1 MPLKNLLPNS
11 LSRFI
16 FLLGLMWFAL
26 FSNFLGAQTVTYN
39 SGSANFTVPDGV
51 TTISVSVWGA
61 GGGGGFNS
69 GNKGAAGGGGG
80 AFILANNYTVTPGGT
95 ISYTIGTGGIGQSST
110 SPAPFPVGNGMP
122 SIFGPVGPSQLY
134 ANGGSRGSGTTAGTG
149 GAAGA
154 GSYVYRGGGNSATP
168 SNSGNSPGS
177 GGGAAGNSLLAGAD
191 GNNLGIGGIGLNGG
205 GSGGA
210 GGTSGTAAQQLGK
223 NGIQPGGGGGGEGA
237 DGTSGGN
244 GGDGRII
251 ITWTCS
257 NTLTSTASTA
267 SQTVCVGT
275 GITDITYT
283 IKGAYGAT
291 FSNLPPGVTG
301 NYVGGLVTISG
312 TPTAAAAGTTYN
324 YTVTPTGSCTSSIA
338 TGTIVVSPNNTA
350 GSITSSTFCQGS
362 ALPAGVTQAT
372 TGATGI
378 GAASN
383 LPPGVTVAWASN
395 QITFSGTPTVF
406 GDYAYTIPLTGG
418 CGTVNA
424 TGTITINE
432 TPSIKSQ
439 NTSGGSTCING
450 AAFSQMSV
458 GTGFGYTY
466 QWFSNDTPDYTTP
479 NSISGATSN
488 TYTPLNSASGT
499 IYYYVVV
506 SSPTCTSSVTSPV
519 SGAYIVNPT
528 NTVAAA
534 SSSPTVCINTALL
547 SAITHTTTGA
557 TGIGTIVWSPSN
569 PGGMSTSFS
578 GNTISI
584 SGTPA
589 TFGVFTYS
597 IPLTGGCGAV
607 NATGTITVN
616 ATAAIISPSL
626 GNATQSKCIN
636 STPAFSPIS
645 VANRT
650 GFTYQWYSNTTNVN
664 SGGSSIPGAN
674 SNSYL
679 PLNNV
684 AGTKYY
690 YVEVSSSGSCGT
702 TATSAISG
710 AFVVNAL
717 PVVSF
722 TAQPSSPTCVDTDVT
737 YSTQAGETNY
747 VWTIPGTLGTDY
759 SITSGGNG
767 SPNLVLKWLTPG
779 SKAVTVN
786 YQDLQGCGATSPA
799 TSNSITV
806 QKNTATPPSTYPSVC
821 LNGTI
826 TPFTHTTTLATGIG
840 APSGLPAGL
849 TAGFSGNTI
858 TISGTITGAVTPGF
872 YNYTIP
878 LTGGC
883 GTVSATGT
891 VEVTPVYTLSTITS
905 VSPSATG
912 GTATVTITGD
922 PTILLNGTYLVTYS
936 MGLANTSGPTT
947 TSVTFTNGK
956 GVFPTTVIGNED
968 LTSLTISQ
976 IKKDTDA
983 CFVPITNNNITFFG
997 IRSAVYTSSGTYYVP
1012 AGIYQITIKVWGGGG
1027 GGSKASNGAGGGGGG
1042 YSQVTIPVIPGEP
1055 IGMYIGSSGNGETN
1069 SPATSGGNSY
1079 ATRDP
1084 AFPSSLAFANGGSA
1098 ASGGTLGNGGTGQT
1112 NNGQNGSSP
1121 TVSAGGKG
1129 GNGGGSNGGPG
1140 GPGGTG
1146 SGNNPGGAGTAPGGG
1161 GGGSDGNSNGGNG
1174 GQGLILISYPLPPVG
1189 PCFKVIDDGAI
1200 SGTTIIEFTCNYTW
1214 TAPEGLKEFTVIVGS
1229 GGGGGGGGFGSGG
1242 GGSGALIKQSFSTTN
1257 PYGLPAGTSFQIT
1270 VGDGGLGATAPNSSG
1285 IDGDPSKFLGNIDG
1299 NPINISV
1306 PGGGGG
1312 GSQNSIPGAAG
1323 ASGGGGGARP
1333 NPIGAAGTGGNSIP
1347 IIYSGIGATLYQ
1359 GNPGGNGDYNSN
1371 QNAIA
1376 GGGGGGLVP
1385 WTAADR
1391 PNGKAA
1397 GAGQGEG
1404 GNGAF
1409 GVGLNLGDS
1418 IRYYG
1423 AGGGGIGEYFNG
1435 TEKVGIGGSA
1445 NGVKLGGDGNLA
1457 SPTATGGTG
1466 RNKTGSGGGAG
1477 YGAGGKGGKG
1487 IVYITYLV
1495 NRILQVE
1502 YLYFKAEYNQENR
1515 SGKLTWA
1522 TAQEWENDRFEIER
1536 ATSSD
1541 LTSWTKIGEV
1551 NGQGYKD
1558 SPTSYSFEDT
1568 DLPAA
1573 GGNIFY
1579 RLKQIDVDGSF
1590 AYSVTRSIQ
1599 VKGLKGQSKW
1609 IAYPNP
1615 SSPGSY
1621 VSVDLLDRS
1630 SYRDEQILIKI
1641 SDVKGVFHSYTVRS
1655 VEDVSVAVN
1664 DYLEQAAPGI
1674 HIVQLIWGTNS
1685 EQLKIVRR

>member
-1 MPLKNLLPNS
+1 
-11 LSRFI
+11 
-16 FLLGLMWFAL
+16 MWFAL

-110 SPAPFPVGNGMP
+110 SPAPFPAGNGMP

-134 ANGGSRGSGTTAGTG
+134 ANGGSRGSGTIAGTG
-149 GAAGA
+149 GFAGF
-154 GSYVYRGGGNSATP
+154 GSYFYSGGGNSATP

-636 STPAFSPIS
+636 STSAFSPIS

-826 TPFTHTTTLATGIG
+826 TSFTHATTLATGIG

-976 IKKDTDA
+976 IKKVTDA

-997 IRSAVYTSSGTYYVP
+997 IRSAVYTSSSTYYVP
-1012 AGIYQITIKVWGGGG
+1012 VGIYQITIKVWGGGG
-1027 GGSKASNGAGGGGGG
+1027 GGGVGNQAGGGGGGG
-1042 YSQVTIPVIPGEP
+1042 YSETTIDVTPGEP
-1055 IGMYIGSSGNGETN
+1055 IGMYIGQGGAEG
-1069 SPATSGGNSY
+1069 SPGAISY

-1084 AFPSSLAFANGGSA
+1084 LYPTSLVYANGGA
-1098 ASGGTLGNGGTGQT
+1098 GGTATAGGAGGTLVVGTF
-1112 NNGQNGSSP
+1112 NFAGS
-1121 TVSAGGKG
+1121 TGGKRTNYGGSG
-1129 GNGGGSNGGPG
+1129 GNGGGSNGGLGAPEHNDG
-1140 GPGGTG
+1140 K
-1146 SGNNPGGAGTAPGGG
+1146 SGVAGKVPGGG
-1161 GGGSDGNSNGGNG
+1161 GSGGNGNGGNSAGGNG
-1174 GQGLILISYPLPPVG
+1174 GNGLILISYPLPPVG

-1200 SGTTIIEFTCNYTW
+1200 SGTTIIEFTCDQTW
-1214 TAPEGLKEFTVIVGS
+1214 NAPEGLAVFTVIVGS
-1229 GGGGGGGGFGSGG
+1229 GGGGGGGGEGSGG
-1242 GGSGALIKQSFSTTN
+1242 GGSGTLIIQPFAVSN
-1257 PYGLPAGTSFQIT
+1257 PYGLPAGSTFDIVVGEGGAGAALENRPGTIGGSSSFQ
-1270 VGDGGLGATAPNSSG
+1270 GY
-1285 IDGDPSKFLGNIDG
+1285 IDGILENIL
-1299 NPINISV
+1299 V

-1312 GSQNSIPGAAG
+1312 GSLDNNPGGDG
-1323 ASGGGGGARP
+1323 ASGGGGGASPRP
-1333 NPIGAAGTGGNSIP
+1333 NESFGLGGDPLPVVYNGANS
-1347 IIYSGIGATLYQ
+1347 TVYQ
-1359 GNPGGNGDYNSN
+1359 GNVGGSGFFANSS
-1371 QNAIA
+1371 QQSSVA

-1385 WTAADR
+1385 WGNGNDGQ
-1391 PNGKAA
+1391 NGKAA
-1397 GAGQGEG
+1397 GNGQGEG
-1404 GNGAF
+1404 GKG
-1409 GVGLNLGDS
+1409 GDGIVLNLGDS
-1418 IRYYG
+1418 LRYYG
-1423 AGGGGIGEYFNG
+1423 AGGGGIGDFYEG
-1435 TEKVGIGGSA
+1435 TIKVGLGGKAGGITIGGS
-1445 NGVKLGGDGNLA
+1445 GKSDGSFGSA
-1457 SPTATGGTG
+1457 GAP
-1466 RNKTGSGGGAG
+1466 KTGSGGGAG
-1477 YGAGGKGGKG
+1477 FAGGGKGGSG
-1487 IVYITYLV
+1487 IVYITYY
-1495 NRILQVE
+1495 NYRILQVE
-1502 YLYFKAEYNQENR
+1502 YLYFEANLNTANR
-1515 SGKLTWA
+1515 SGELTWA
-1522 TAQEWENDRFEIER
+1522 TAQEWENNRFEIER

-1551 NGQGYKD
+1551 KGQGYTD
-1558 SPTSYSFEDT
+1558 TPTSYSFEDT

-1599 VKGLKGQSKW
+1599 VKGLKGQSTW